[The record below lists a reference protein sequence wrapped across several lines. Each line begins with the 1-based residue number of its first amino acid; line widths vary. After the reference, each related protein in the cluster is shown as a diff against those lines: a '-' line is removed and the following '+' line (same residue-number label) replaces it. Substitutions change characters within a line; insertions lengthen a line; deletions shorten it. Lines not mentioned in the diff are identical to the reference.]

1 MFVVLCVLLLV
12 EGFREGPVQRDRAI
26 AMLIIFA
33 FNILFWMFFEQAG
46 SSFTFLADKIV
57 DRELRAAA
65 TFPVAW
71 FQTVNSLAII
81 ALAPI
86 VAWVWVE
93 LGTTRTR
100 RSRASSA
107 SA

>member
-1 MFVVLCVLLLV
+1 MFVALCVMMLV
-12 EGFREGPVQRDRAI
+12 EGIREGAVQRDRAI

-57 DRELRAAA
+57 DRDLSAAGS
-65 TFPVAW
+65 FPVAW
-71 FQTVNSLAII
+71 FQSVNSLAII
-81 ALAPI
+81 ALAP
-86 VAWVWVE
+86 VMALD
-93 LGTTRTR
+93 LGQAGHAPTR